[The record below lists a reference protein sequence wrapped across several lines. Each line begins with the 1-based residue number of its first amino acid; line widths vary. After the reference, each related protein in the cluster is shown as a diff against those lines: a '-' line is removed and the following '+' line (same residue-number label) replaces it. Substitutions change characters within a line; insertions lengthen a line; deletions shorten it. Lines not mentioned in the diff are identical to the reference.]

1 MLRLRVWFKTIKG
14 ALAPF
19 LLGAKMD
26 NEVKQELNSGLAKL
40 IKAVFTPTNWAGVAV
55 GAFAIYL
62 YLKGKAIE
70 AMPLFTTAG
79 ALFGINNKLGNG
91 KL

>member
-1 MLRLRVWFKTIKG
+1 MLPLKVLHKVTKG

-55 GAFAIYL
+55 GGFAIYL
-62 YLKGKAIE
+62 YLKGKATE

-79 ALFGINNKLGNG
+79 VLFGINNKLGNG